1 MTFRRRQVSA
11 VSRPEQL
18 QATSPVGPEDRLD
31 SWKAIAAYL
40 GRGVRTVQRWERE
53 EGLPVHR
60 LAHEKRGSVYA
71 RRREVDAWWESRR
84 RSLASDLSDSNST
97 TGVDSSALAVPTPTL
112 QLERITWKAAATF
125 WPALSSDGRLLAY
138 VSDGGR
144 DDALP
149 DLAAANRRLAGVSD
163 EWRVRAVAPRVLAR

>member
-1 MTFRRRQVSA
+1 MGVLEDRPARVASGS
-11 VSRPEQL
+11 SR
-18 QATSPVGPEDRLD
+18 SPEDRLD

-40 GRGVRTVQRWERE
+40 GRGVRTVQRWERD

-71 RRREVDAWWESRR
+71 HRQEVDAWWESRR
-84 RSLASDLSDSNST
+84 LTLSNSASS
-97 TGVDSSALAVPTPTL
+97 TGAASVAAAPG
-112 QLERITWKAAATF
+112 LERLTWMSAATF

-144 DDALP
+144 DGASPQIWLQQIDG
-149 DLAAANRRLAGVSD
+149 AAV
-163 EWRVRAVAPRVLAR
+163 